1 MANLL
6 TFFLSGAKVDMQRW
20 TDGWT
25 ALHMAAMMGLE
36 EVALMLLQAGAS
48 THLED
53 EEGMRPSQVA
63 RQWRHTS
70 VADIIER

>member
-1 MANLL
+1 
-6 TFFLSGAKVDMQRW
+6 MQRW

-36 EVALMLLQAGAS
+36 EVVLMLLQAGVN
-48 THLED
+48 TKLED
-53 EEGMRPSQVA
+53 EDGMTPSQVA
-63 RQWRHTS
+63 RQWRHSS